1 MRNDVS
7 IPPEEPHSDPDPKL
21 VAGERVVD
29 PLPRE
34 AVMEHREARNTDTHL
49 VNPAER
55 SRLTHPSMDPKIESA
70 ARRGDE
76 PDVGIYDT
84 PNVMREAGS
93 DLTLSIVVLVV
104 AVAAALT
111 VFLMFFRK

>member
-7 IPPEEPHSDPDPKL
+7 IPPEEPHENSGAVP
-21 VAGERVVD
+21 AGAHQVD

-34 AVMEHREARNTDTHL
+34 AVTEHREARNTDTHL

-55 SRLTHPSMDPKIESA
+55 TRLTHPSLDPKIEAA
-70 ARRGDE
+70 ARRDDIA
-76 PDVGIYDT
+76 DVGIYDT
-84 PNVMREAGS
+84 PSTMREAGS
-93 DLTLSIVVLVV
+93 DLTLSIVVLVL
-104 AVAAALT
+104 AVAGVLA

>member
-7 IPPEEPHSDPDPKL
+7 IPPEEPSADSVP
-21 VAGERVVD
+21 AGRHEVD

-34 AVMEHREARNTDTHL
+34 AVTEHREARNTDTHL

-55 SRLTHPSMDPKIESA
+55 TRLTHPTLDPKIEAA
-70 ARRGDE
+70 ARRSDT

-84 PNVMREAGS
+84 PSTMREAGS
-93 DLTLSIVVLVV
+93 DLTLSIVVLVL
-104 AVAAALT
+104 AVAAVLAI
-111 VFLMFFRK
+111 FLMFFRK